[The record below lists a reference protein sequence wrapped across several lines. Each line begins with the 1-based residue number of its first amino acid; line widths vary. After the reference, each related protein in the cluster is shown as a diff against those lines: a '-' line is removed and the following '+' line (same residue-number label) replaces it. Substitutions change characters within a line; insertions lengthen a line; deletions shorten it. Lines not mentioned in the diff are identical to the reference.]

1 MNMKVII
8 IICYFCCFTQKF
20 VDSEDNGP
28 AGFPSLLRC
37 GGSENPDLESSQ
49 TKTFPWPHGSPL
61 SLRSPSDM
69 CCTIIP
75 SKTLC
80 TTESHEIKPSSFHF
94 NSEREEVLE
103 IEQ

>member
-20 VDSEDNGP
+20 VVSEDNGQ

-37 GGSENPDLESSQ
+37 GGSGNPDLESSQ
-49 TKTFPWPHGSPL
+49 TKTFPWSHGSPL

-69 CCTIIP
+69 CCTIIL

-80 TTESHEIKPSSFHF
+80 TIESHEIKPGCFHF
-94 NSEREEVLE
+94 NSEIEEVLE